1 MKTNKTLLLWWT
13 VGLLL
18 ILNLVTIATVV
29 YHTNYSEA
37 QELIVLEPDTP
48 PLNGRLFKQHLS
60 FDTDQ
65 MAMYRKAHHLFQIKA
80 NEIIGEMEFL
90 KKEMY
95 KELITTTPNQQR
107 IKAIATKIGL
117 QHQKLKEETAHFYL
131 TIKANCTPEQQ
142 QALQL
147 LFKPLFQNTPNTTGG
162 HCRRKACKQNDSL
175 NKIKNTNP

>member
-1 MKTNKTLLLWWT
+1 MKTNKTLLLWWA

-29 YHTNYSEA
+29 YHTRYSED
-37 QELIVLEPDTP
+37 QELIVIEPDTP
-48 PLNGRLFKQHLS
+48 PLNGRFFKQHLS

-65 MAMYRKAHHLFQIKA
+65 MAMYRTAHRLFQVKA
-80 NEIIGEMEFL
+80 NEIIREMERL

-95 KELITTTPNQQR
+95 NELIAATPDQQR
-107 IKAIATKIGL
+107 IKAIATEIGI

-147 LFKPLFQNTPNTTGG
+147 LFKPLFQNTPNTSGR
-162 HCRRKACKQNDSL
+162 HCRRGGYRQGNQS
-175 NKIKNTNP
+175 NRINNTNP